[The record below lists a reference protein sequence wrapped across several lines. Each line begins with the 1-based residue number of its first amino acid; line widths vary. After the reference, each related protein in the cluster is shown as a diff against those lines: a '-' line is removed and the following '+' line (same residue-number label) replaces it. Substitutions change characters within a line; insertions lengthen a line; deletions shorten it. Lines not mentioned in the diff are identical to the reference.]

1 MRSSEARIPAAEAAQ
16 ARRWSPQ
23 PLSAPPAA
31 TAELEAKRR
40 QSVEDGYQAG
50 YRAGAE
56 AAKATA
62 ERLQKML
69 ASAGS
74 SIGLIEERLAGELL
88 DFALEVA
95 RQVVRAELK
104 VNRDTVLPV
113 AREALAALSD
123 EARGLQIL
131 AHPTDA
137 DLLRTH
143 LADEIA
149 RGGWRIVE
157 DHRIEP
163 GGMRVLST
171 AGDVDATLGT
181 RWRRTLA
188 NLGRDTNWHGE

>member
-1 MRSSEARIPAAEAAQ
+1 MDATH
-16 ARRWSPQ
+16 ARRWNP
-23 PLSAPPAA
+23 APFAAPAA
-31 TAELEAKRR
+31 ANETAAAELEARR
-40 QSVEDGYQAG
+40 RKAIEDGYQAG
-50 YRAGAE
+50 YRAGSQAVQ
-56 AAKATA
+56 ATA
-62 ERLQKML
+62 ERLEKML
-69 ASAGS
+69 ASAGG
-74 SIGLIEERLAGELL
+74 SIGLIEERLADELL

-104 VNRDTVLPV
+104 VNRDAVLPA

-137 DLLRTH
+137 DLLRAH

-163 GGMRVLST
+163 GGLRVLST

-188 NLGRDTNWHGE
+188 NLGRDANWHGE